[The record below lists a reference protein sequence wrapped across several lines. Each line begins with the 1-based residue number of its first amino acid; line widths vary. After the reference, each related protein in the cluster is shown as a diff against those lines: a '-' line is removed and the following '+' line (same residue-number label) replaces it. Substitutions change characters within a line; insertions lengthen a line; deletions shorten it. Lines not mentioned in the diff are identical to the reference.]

1 VAFVLLLIVAMLQTS
16 ALPSFSLGGIVPNLM
31 LLVVVSW
38 SVLRGYRAALP
49 LALGG
54 GLLLDLLSGGPFGAA
69 TISLVVS
76 SLVTGLEQLNLF
88 RDSLWLPL
96 LAGILATVLY
106 NGAYLTMLTVLGH
119 TVQWLPTVQQ
129 VILPEMALNV
139 AVMYPVFWGMR
150 WLHRRHLVMA

>member
-1 VAFVLLLIVAMLQTS
+1 MLLLLIVATLQTS
-16 ALPSFSLGGIVPNLM
+16 ALPSFSLAGIVPNLM

-38 SVLRGYRAALP
+38 SVLRGFRAALL

-69 TISLVVS
+69 TASLVLS
-76 SLVTGLEQLNLF
+76 SVVMGLEQLNLF

-96 LAGILATVLY
+96 LGGVLATVLY
-106 NGAYLTMLTVLGH
+106 NGAYLIMLTVFGR
-119 TVQWLPTVQQ
+119 TVQWLPTVQR

-139 AVMYPVFWGMR
+139 VVMYPVFWGMR
-150 WLHRRHLVMA
+150 WLHRRQLVTA

>member
-1 VAFVLLLIVAMLQTS
+1 
-16 ALPSFSLGGIVPNLM
+16 
-31 LLVVVSW
+31 
-38 SVLRGYRAALP
+38 VLRGYRAALP

-129 VILPEMALNV
+129 VVLPEMALNV

>member
-1 VAFVLLLIVAMLQTS
+1 VATLQTS
-16 ALPSFSLGGIVPNLM
+16 ALPLLSIGGLVPDLM

-38 SVLRGYRAALP
+38 SILRGSRAALS

-69 TISLVVS
+69 TVALVAS

-96 LAGILATVLY
+96 LAGILATLLY
-106 NGAYLTMLTVLGH
+106 NGSYLMMLTLFGR
-119 TVQWLPTVQQ
+119 TVAVGPTVQQ
-129 VILPEMALNV
+129 VILPLTALNV
-139 AVMYPVFWGMR
+139 AVMYPVYWGMR
-150 WLHRRHLVMA
+150 WLHRRLLAVG

>member
-1 VAFVLLLIVAMLQTS
+1 LLLLLIVATLQTS
-16 ALPSFSLGGIVPNLM
+16 ALPSFSLAGIVPNLM

-38 SVLRGYRAALP
+38 SVLRGFRAALL

-69 TISLVVS
+69 TASLVLS
-76 SLVTGLEQLNLF
+76 SVVMGLEQLNLF

-96 LAGILATVLY
+96 LGGVLATVLY
-106 NGAYLTMLTVLGH
+106 NGAYLIMLTVFGR
-119 TVQWLPTVQQ
+119 TVQWLPTVQR

-139 AVMYPVFWGMR
+139 VVMYPVFWGMR
-150 WLHRRHLVMA
+150 WLHRRQLVTA

>member
-1 VAFVLLLIVAMLQTS
+1 MATLQTS
-16 ALPSFSLGGIVPNLM
+16 VLPTYSLGGVVPDLM

-38 SVLRGYRAALP
+38 SVLRGSRAALP

-69 TISLVVS
+69 TISLTVS

-96 LAGILATVLY
+96 LAAVLATVLY
-106 NGAYLTMLTVLGH
+106 NMVYLMILAAFGRTL
-119 TVQWLPTVQQ
+119 QWLPTLQQ
-129 VILPEMALNV
+129 VILPEMALNI
-139 AVMYPVFWGMR
+139 AVMYPVFWSMR
-150 WLHRRHLVMA
+150 WLHRRHLVVA